1 MSRRSMLV
9 LGFAAALALAAC
21 TGTAGGSGATGSGA
35 AASSGTSGG
44 GGRYGYEDPV
54 VAPSAAASP
63 AAAAGVCSA
72 TTEAATVN
80 AAMDGRAF
88 KPASITAKVGDVIAF
103 TNKDGVP
110 HTATLDD
117 GSCTTDRLGKDKT
130 GALTFSAAGTYPFHC
145 QVHPDM
151 TGTFEIT
158 S

>member
-1 MSRRSMLV
+1 
-9 LGFAAALALAAC
+9 
-21 TGTAGGSGATGSGA
+21 
-35 AASSGTSGG
+35 
-44 GGRYGYEDPV
+44 

-63 AAAAGVCSA
+63 AAAAGACSA

-88 KPASITAKVGDVIAF
+88 VPASITAKVGDVIAF